1 MARNDGGGEFFAGL
15 LLGGL
20 LGAAM
25 ALLFAPQSGE
35 ETVSMIRDKGIEL
48 KDRMADMS
56 PEDARKA
63 IQDAIEEGKGVATRA
78 KEEMRSKIEQMK
90 PQAAQPESQ
99 ATEIPLA

>member
-1 MARNDGGGEFFAGL
+1 MAKDDGGGGFFAGL

-25 ALLFAPQSGE
+25 ALLFTPQSGE

-63 IQDAIEEGKGVATRA
+63 IQEAIAEGKGVASRA

-90 PQAAQPESQ
+90 PQPVQPEPPT
-99 ATEIPLA
+99 AEIPLA